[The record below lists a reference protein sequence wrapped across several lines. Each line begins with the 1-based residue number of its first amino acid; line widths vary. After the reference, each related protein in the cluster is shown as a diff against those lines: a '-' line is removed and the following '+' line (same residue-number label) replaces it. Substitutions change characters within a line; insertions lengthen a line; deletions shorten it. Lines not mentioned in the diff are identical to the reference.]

1 MPVAS
6 VVDEDLWIVDD
17 EVLRNSPSRRDGIS
31 AETEKVDREATLNF
45 LQDFGAAHGFDRVV
59 VCTASVFLQRFF
71 VLQSQK
77 QHERFLVAIAALFL
91 AGKVEEHPQHLKV
104 IIPKFMAFRAKY
116 GIGGCSAGNDPQNEK
131 EREELLDSLVVMER
145 VLLNNIC
152 FDLHIAHPQ
161 RSLLELL
168 KDVKK
173 YVVKELHSQLSEVT
187 RVFLSDSFLTNACLR
202 FPPRR
207 IALACLFL
215 TICHLRLKP
224 VLNDGSDKKW
234 LDLLPAVEPFSDIE
248 VICDAILA
256 IYDDSQRHG
265 KMPRRPDTAAIRA
278 TIVAATA
285 QKSGVA
291 GTSSGA
297 GAGAWVSSELV
308 NEAAALAPVSAP
320 ADNNINNNNDNNND
334 DDSDDNGP
342 PPPPPPPLGKSTVQ
356 RDGID
361 GDGPPSVKRA
371 RPNN

>member
-6 VVDEDLWIVDD
+6 VVDEDLWIVDE

-31 AETEKVDREATLNF
+31 AETEKADREATLNF
-45 LQDFGAAHGFDRVV
+45 LQDFGGAHGFDRIV
-59 VCTASVFLQRFF
+59 VCTASVFVQRFF
-71 VLQSQK
+71 VLQSQN
-77 QHERFLVAIAALFL
+77 QHERFLVAVAALFL

-104 IIPKFMAFRAKY
+104 IIPKYMAFCAKY

-187 RVFLSDSFLTNACLR
+187 RVFLSDSFLTNVCLR

-234 LDLLPAVEPFSDIE
+234 LDLLPAVEPFGDIE
-248 VICDAILA
+248 AICDAILA
-256 IYDDSQRHG
+256 IYDDSQRYG

-278 TIVAATA
+278 IIVAATV
-285 QKSGVA
+285 QESGVT

-297 GAGAWVSSELV
+297 GAGAGTGTGAGARASSK
-308 NEAAALAPVSAP
+308 NEAPAPTAVSAP
-320 ADNNINNNNDNNND
+320 SDDD
-334 DDSDDNGP
+334 DDSDDDSDDDGP
-342 PPPPPPPLGKSTVQ
+342 PPPPPPPPGKSTVL
-356 RDGID
+356 RDGND
-361 GDGPPSVKRA
+361 DDGPPSVKRA